1 MYVSDDFRL
10 HDFLRFLVISSNFTR
25 TKIPQTVL
33 TLPVFKFFETLHIAA
48 SAMLREAVS
57 R

>member
-33 TLPVFKFFETLHIAA
+33 TLPVFKFFETLNIAA